1 MVGVAPVLMALLQ
14 EHLPLAPLL
23 GCCLP
28 GVEARVE
35 RQGRLLPSLAA
46 DKGSGWT
53 CIILPS
59 GVLQQFSSSP
69 FSAAKSFCS
78 LCCWSPH
85 RFGELP
91 DSPLRR
97 SAHTRCLSSCP
108 ESLPAS
114 LSPETFPGSPG
125 QRQRRSRASRTC
137 AAYGPVWS
145 VDLNQH

>member
-1 MVGVAPVLMALLQ
+1 MGVAPVLMALLQ

-46 DKGSGWT
+46 DQGSGWT

-69 FSAAKSFCS
+69 FSAA
-78 LCCWSPH
+78 
-85 RFGELP
+85 
-91 DSPLRR
+91 
-97 SAHTRCLSSCP
+97 
-108 ESLPAS
+108 S
-114 LSPETFPGSPG
+114 LS
-125 QRQRRSRASRTC
+125 
-137 AAYGPVWS
+137 AAFAAGHRYALES
-145 VDLNQH
+145 SQTAL